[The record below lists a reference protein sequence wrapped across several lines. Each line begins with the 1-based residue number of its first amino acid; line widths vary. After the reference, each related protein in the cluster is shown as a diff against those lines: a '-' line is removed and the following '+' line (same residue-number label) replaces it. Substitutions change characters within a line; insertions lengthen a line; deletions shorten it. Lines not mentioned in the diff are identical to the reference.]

1 MKIIDFF
8 KQRDKQLHIFACWSL
23 TLTLA
28 LVLPL
33 QAAIAW
39 VLVAGVAKE
48 VWDHFNPP
56 SVADAMDLLA
66 DIVGIAAAC
75 VCVLA
80 ASLITKR
87 YGLPSN
93 LLI

>member
-1 MKIIDFF
+1 MYKLIYFF
-8 KQRDKQLHIFACWSL
+8 KQRDKQLHIFASWAL

-39 VLVAGVAKE
+39 VLVTGVTKE
-48 VWDHFNPP
+48 VWDYFNPP
-56 SVADAMDLLA
+56 SVADVMDLIA
-66 DIVGIAAAC
+66 DIVGVTIAC

-80 ASLITKR
+80 ASLITTHQT
-87 YGLPSN
+87 L
-93 LLI
+93 

>member
-1 MKIIDFF
+1 MRELLDFF
-8 KQRDKQLHIFACWSL
+8 KQRDKQNHIFACWSL

-48 VWDHFNPP
+48 VWDYYNPP
-56 SVADAMDLLA
+56 SVADAMDVLA

-75 VCVLA
+75 VCVQSA
-80 ASLITKR
+80 PTIIT
-87 YGLPSN
+87 
-93 LLI
+93 LLKA